1 MPIYTPDIYITL
13 GLGNALGESTES
25 HAPINKHLLVIANRR
40 NVVMS
45 SDGGTVTVDLGTK
58 DEAIKALRY
67 ALNRLEN

>member
-25 HAPINKHLLVIANRR
+25 HAPFNKHLLVIANRR
-40 NVVMS
+40 NVVTS
-45 SDGGTVTVDLGTK
+45 SDGTVTVDLGTK

-67 ALNRLEN
+67 ALNRLDN

>member
-1 MPIYTPDIYITL
+1 MPMYTPDIYITL

-25 HAPINKHLLVIANRR
+25 HAPLNKHLLVIANRR

>member
-25 HAPINKHLLVIANRR
+25 YDPFNKHLLVITNRR

-45 SDGGTVTVDLGTK
+45 SDGTVTVDLGTK